1 MKKSI
6 KFVVWGNTDKPKF
19 WDTFPGIL
27 KWAKTKDISPYLTT
41 RIDKL
46 YKYHK
51 YPIIE
56 EADDFNDM
64 DFILTIGG
72 DGTILSTARAI
83 AHRNIPILG
92 IHLGDLGFMAKVTL
106 SELYD
111 RLDQVAAGNFS
122 ISDHMVLEAEMSANG
137 ETIKSQVLNEVVV
150 NNGKT
155 HRMVNCML
163 EANNKFIG
171 KYKADGIIVSTPTGS
186 TAYSLSAGGPIV
198 EPSVKSII
206 ITPICPHSLTSRPLV
221 VPDSS
226 VIKITFPVDPAE
238 DIGVTLDGQIF
249 HNFNYEAVI
258 TVRKTNYTIKFIDF
272 ADCSYY
278 GTLRN
283 KMGWGKRGE
292 EEKDKF

>member
-1 MKKSI
+1 MKKSK
-6 KFVVWGNTDKPKF
+6 KFAIWGNTEKPKF
-19 WDTFPGIL
+19 WDTFPDIL
-27 KWAKTKDISPYLTT
+27 KWAKNKGIVPYLTT
-41 RIDKL
+41 RIDKQ
-46 YKYHK
+46 YKHHK

-56 EADDFNDM
+56 KADDFKGM

-106 SELYD
+106 SDLYNK
-111 RLDQVAAGNFS
+111 LDQVAAGNYS

-137 ETIKSQVLNEVVV
+137 KTLKSRVLNDVVV

-155 HRMVNCML
+155 HRMVTCMV

-171 KYKADGIIVSTPTGS
+171 KYKADGIIVATPTGS

-198 EPSVKSII
+198 APSVKSII

-226 VIKITFPVDPAE
+226 EIKITFPDNPAE
-238 DIGVTLDGQIF
+238 DIGVTLDGQVF
-249 HNFNYEAVI
+249 HNFNYDAVI
-258 TVRKTNYTIKFIDF
+258 KVRKANYTIKFIDF
-272 ADCSYY
+272 ANSSYY

-283 KMGWGKRGE
+283 KMGWGKRGDE
-292 EEKDKF
+292 

>member
-1 MKKSI
+1 MNKSKKFAI
-6 KFVVWGNTDKPKF
+6 WGNTEKPKF
-19 WDTFPGIL
+19 WETLPNIL
-27 KWAKTKDISPYLTT
+27 KWAKNLGITPYLTT
-41 RIDKL
+41 RIEKQF
-46 YKYHK
+46 KQTG
-51 YPIIE
+51 YPIIAS
-56 EADDFNDM
+56 ADDFNNM

-83 AHRNIPILG
+83 ANRNIPILG

-106 SELYD
+106 SDLYIK
-111 RLDQVAAGNFS
+111 LDQVAAGNFF

-137 ETIKSQVLNEVVV
+137 KTIKSHALNDVVV

-155 HRMVNCML
+155 HRMVTCML

-226 VIKITFPVDPAE
+226 EIKITFPVDPAE
-238 DIGVTLDGQIF
+238 DIGVTLDGQVF
-249 HNFNYEAVI
+249 HNFNYDAVI
-258 TVRKTNYTIKFIDF
+258 KMRKANYTIKFIDF
-272 ADCSYY
+272 TDSSYY

-292 EEKDKF
+292 E

>member
-1 MKKSI
+1 MNKSKKFAI
-6 KFVVWGNTDKPKF
+6 WGNTEKPKF
-19 WDTFPGIL
+19 WETLPDIL
-27 KWAKTKDISPYLTT
+27 KWAKNLGITPYLTT
-41 RIDKL
+41 RIEKQF
-46 YKYHK
+46 KHTEC
-51 YPIIE
+51 PIIAS
-56 EADDFNDM
+56 ADDFNNM

-72 DGTILSTARAI
+72 DGTILSTARAV
-83 AHRNIPILG
+83 ANRNIPILG

-106 SELYD
+106 SDLYIK
-111 RLDQVAAGNFS
+111 LDQVAAGNFS

-137 ETIKSQVLNEVVV
+137 KTIKSHALNDVVV

-155 HRMVNCML
+155 HRMVTCML

-226 VIKITFPVDPAE
+226 EIKITFPVDPAE
-238 DIGVTLDGQIF
+238 DIGVTLDGQVF
-249 HNFNYEAVI
+249 HNFSYDAVI
-258 TVRKTNYTIKFIDF
+258 KMRKANYTIKFIDF
-272 ADCSYY
+272 TDSSYY

-292 EEKDKF
+292 E

>member
-1 MKKSI
+1 MNKSKKFAI
-6 KFVVWGNTDKPKF
+6 WGNTDKPKF
-19 WDTFPGIL
+19 WETLPGIL
-27 KWAKTKDISPYLTT
+27 DWAKNLGIMPYITT
-41 RIDKL
+41 RIEKQFEQSG
-46 YKYHK
+46 
-51 YPIIE
+51 YPIIDS
-56 EADDFNDM
+56 ADDFINM

-72 DGTILSTARAI
+72 DGTILSTARAV
-83 AHRNIPILG
+83 AHRNVPILG

-122 ISDHMVLEAEMSANG
+122 ISEHMVLEAEMSANG
-137 ETIKSQVLNEVVV
+137 KTIKSQVLNEVVV

-163 EANNKFIG
+163 EANNRFIG

-226 VIKITFPVDPAE
+226 EIKITFPVDPAE
-238 DIGVTLDGQIF
+238 DIGVTLDGQVF
-249 HNFNYEAVI
+249 HNFNYDAVI
-258 TVRKTNYTIKFIDF
+258 TVRKAKYTVKFIDF

-292 EEKDKF
+292 E

>member
-1 MKKSI
+1 MNKSKKFAI
-6 KFVVWGNTDKPKF
+6 WGNTEKPKF
-19 WDTFPGIL
+19 WETLPNIL
-27 KWAKTKDISPYLTT
+27 KWAKNLGITPYLTT
-41 RIDKL
+41 RIEKQF
-46 YKYHK
+46 KHTG
-51 YPIIE
+51 YPIITS
-56 EADDFNDM
+56 ADDFNNM

-83 AHRNIPILG
+83 ANRNIPILG

-106 SELYD
+106 SDLYIK
-111 RLDQVAAGNFS
+111 LDQVAAGNFS

-137 ETIKSQVLNEVVV
+137 KTIKSHALNDVVV

-155 HRMVNCML
+155 HRMVTCML

-226 VIKITFPVDPAE
+226 EIKITFPVDPAE
-238 DIGVTLDGQIF
+238 DIGVTLDGQVF
-249 HNFNYEAVI
+249 HNFNYDAVI
-258 TVRKTNYTIKFIDF
+258 KMRKANYTIKFIDF
-272 ADCSYY
+272 TDSSYY

-292 EEKDKF
+292 E

>member
-1 MKKSI
+1 MNNIKKFAI
-6 KFVVWGNTDKPKF
+6 WGNTDKPKF

-27 KWAKTKDISPYLTT
+27 EWAKGKGVSPYLTT
-41 RIDKL
+41 RIDKQ

-56 EADDFNDM
+56 KADDFNEM

-92 IHLGDLGFMAKVTL
+92 IHLGDLGFMAKMTL
-106 SELYD
+106 SDLYN
-111 RLDQVAAGNFS
+111 RLNQVADGDFS
-122 ISDHMVLEAEMSANG
+122 VSDHMVLEAEMSADG
-137 ETIKSQVLNEVVV
+137 KSIKSYVLNEVVV

-226 VIKITFPVDPAE
+226 EIKITFPVDPAE

-258 TVRKTNYTIKFIDF
+258 TVRKAKYTIKFIDF

-278 GTLRN
+278 ATLRN

-292 EEKDKF
+292 E

>member
-1 MKKSI
+1 MKKSN
-6 KFVVWGNTDKPKF
+6 KFVIWGNTEKPKF

-27 KWAKTKDISPYLTT
+27 KWAKDKGISPYLTT
-41 RIDKL
+41 RIDKH
-46 YKYHK
+46 YKYHN

-56 EADDFNDM
+56 NADDFINM

-72 DGTILSTARAI
+72 DGTILSTARAV
-83 AHRNIPILG
+83 ADRNIPILG

-106 SELYD
+106 SDLYT
-111 RLDQVAAGNFS
+111 RLDQVANGNFS

-137 ETIKSQVLNEVVV
+137 KTIKSQVLNEVVV

-226 VIKITFPVDPAE
+226 EIKITFPVDPAE

-249 HNFNYEAVI
+249 HNFNYEAI
-258 TVRKTNYTIKFIDF
+258 IKVRKANYSIKFIDF

-292 EEKDKF
+292 EE